1 MIYLLQIWNIEFYDA
16 SDLDKHAFVEA
27 VNLDSNPPTP
37 SSTPTSY
44 RAVDGQKK
52 QQTDLK
58 EYLVVRFPSYSRR
71 G

>member
-1 MIYLLQIWNIEFYDA
+1 MIYLLQIWGIEFYDA

-27 VNLDSNPPTP
+27 VNLDSNPPST

-44 RAVDGQKK
+44 RAADGQKK
-52 QQTDLK
+52 QETDLK
-58 EYLVVRFPSYSRR
+58 EYLVVRFPSYSKR